1 VLLRAFSIL
10 LIWLGVFAGGSLA
23 TASAGDEP
31 PDTPPPSTFNEFYP
45 EERPLGDCLGSL
57 PKPNCGSDARGGWAQ
72 YAIAVLM
79 LGGLSFIGWRIVRL
93 VRRSPGNRTPET
105 ATVPDDGGGER
116 EP

>member
-10 LIWLGVFAGGSLA
+10 LIWLGAFAGGNLVV
-23 TASAGDEP
+23 AGGEP

-57 PKPNCGSDARGGWAQ
+57 PKPNCGSDARGGWPQ

-79 LGGLSFIGWRIVRL
+79 LGGLSFIGWRIVHL
-93 VRRSPGNRTPET
+93 VRRSPGNR
-105 ATVPDDGGGER
+105 VPDAPNVPERGER
-116 EP
+116 AP